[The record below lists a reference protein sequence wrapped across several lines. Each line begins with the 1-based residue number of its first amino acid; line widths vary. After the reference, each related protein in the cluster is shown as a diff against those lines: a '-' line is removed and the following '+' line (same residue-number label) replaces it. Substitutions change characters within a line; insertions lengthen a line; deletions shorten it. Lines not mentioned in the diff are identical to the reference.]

1 VQALHLVGKATA
13 SISRGTV
20 TTKCVPYSQSEANG
34 ALFIVVIRQ
43 TDVQWM
49 GLHSSEV

>member
-1 VQALHLVGKATA
+1 MQALYLVGKATA

-20 TTKCVPYSQSEANG
+20 TTKCVPYPQSEANG
-34 ALFIVVIRQ
+34 ALFIVIRQ
-43 TDVQWM
+43 TDTQWM